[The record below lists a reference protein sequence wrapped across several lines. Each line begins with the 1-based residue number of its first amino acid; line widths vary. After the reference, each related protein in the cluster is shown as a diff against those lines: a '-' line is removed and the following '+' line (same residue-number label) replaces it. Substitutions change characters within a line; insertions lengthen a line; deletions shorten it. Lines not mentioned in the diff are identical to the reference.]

1 MEPLKAS
8 RDKWRVKRVRT
19 ICGWAANAG
28 LKNYLQRSCP
38 SEYIRHIH
46 HAIIIIF
53 ETSHRGLIM
62 ASFKRA
68 RQTPSLLTLSPFPLF
83 SSLAFSASFLL
94 PDLFPSSS
102 ISWAMLAVSIS
113 FFNLDFIGC
122 HVFDSWFDIWSGHI
136 YFQGQYFLYFSPFV
150 WSILLV
156 MFIALVVFV
165 FNSFLV
171 IIFSFCSRS
180 QDFSLTW
187 ESNSLSD
194 YRRVRLLSLKPR
206 LFLCCPHSTTLSF
219 RLQLPS
225 FSIYPS
231 DRSRERYFRWLR
243 FFSNLIERLQR
254 DSWARWITPLQIC
267 LILQILRKPNSLIAL
282 LFIQN
287 NS

>member
-1 MEPLKAS
+1 METQKKTCGTSQSKPRQMAS
-8 RDKWRVKRVRT
+8 KTCANNLRVSYECRVKKLFTAVLPKRVFKTHTPCIHYHLRDK
-19 ICGWAANAG
+19 
-28 LKNYLQRSCP
+28 
-38 SEYIRHIH
+38 
-46 HAIIIIF
+46 
-53 ETSHRGLIM
+53 SHRSHHGFI
-62 ASFKRA
+62 KRA
-68 RQTPSLLTLSPFPLF
+68 RQTPSLLTLSPFPSRF

-94 PDLFPSSS
+94 SDLFPSSS

-113 FFNLDFIGC
+113 FFNLDLIGC
-122 HVFDSWFDIWSGHI
+122 HVFNSWFDIRSGHI

-156 MFIALVVFV
+156 MLIALVAFV

-180 QDFSLTW
+180 RDFSLTW

-194 YRRVRLLSLKPR
+194 YRRVRLLSLKAR

-231 DRSRERYFRWLR
+231 DGSREWYFRWLR
-243 FFSNLIERLQR
+243 FFYNLIERL
-254 DSWARWITPLQIC
+254 
-267 LILQILRKPNSLIAL
+267 
-282 LFIQN
+282 
-287 NS
+287 